1 MADVELTFLQDLPAH
16 SEPKDADLLLVNT
29 ENDDKSLTL
38 KKLAQYITTDM
49 IYPVG
54 VVMFFAKNKDPNDL
68 FPGTTWQYIDEDRV
82 IRLGKQDGSDLLLT
96 GGSDTV
102 QLTTEN
108 LPPHAHSF
116 SGSTSS
122 FDYGNKASDRQGLH
136 GHNFAYNNTPT
147 TQSLPGS
154 GAAMHESALGKW
166 TGERIAPSGEHVH
179 STYIGAHSHTVSGN
193 TGNTG
198 AGRAINLLNSHVKL
212 MGWYRIN

>member
-16 SEPKDADLLLVNT
+16 SDPKDADLLLINT

-54 VVMFFAKNKDPNDL
+54 VVMFFAQNKDPNDL
-68 FPGTTWQYIDEDRV
+68 FPGTTWQHIGEDRV

-102 QLTTEN
+102 TLTTEN
-108 LPPHAHSF
+108 LPAHGHSF

-122 FDYGNKASDRQGLH
+122 FDYGSKTTNSAGAHNHSLTLRVDHGASDSGNDAVKNS
-136 GHNFAYNNTPT
+136 GNNATFYTNT
-147 TQSLPGS
+147 TGDH
-154 GAAMHESALGKW
+154 AHY
-166 TGERIAPSGEHVH
+166 
-179 STYIGAHSHTVSGN
+179 TYIGAHSHTVSGS
-193 TGNTG
+193 TGNMG
-198 AGRAINLLNSHVKL
+198 SGRAINVLNSHIKL
-212 MGWYRIN
+212 MGWYRAS